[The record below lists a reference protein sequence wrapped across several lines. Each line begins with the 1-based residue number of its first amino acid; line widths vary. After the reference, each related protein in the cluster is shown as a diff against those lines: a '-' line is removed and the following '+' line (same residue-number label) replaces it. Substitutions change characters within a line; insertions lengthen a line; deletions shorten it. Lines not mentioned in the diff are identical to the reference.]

1 MLKNSRSLRNLRERV
16 EEKAARAP
24 CVNCAGALRPR
35 SVMTASPCWAAAGSR
50 TRRTFGAR
58 RSEAPGPVRWAPGG
72 VCARQPRSPAPPK
85 LLGPQLLPSAWKP
98 SQAWAGTAA
107 RRDGLYSWVENA
119 ASFFLSFF
127 AASFFWG
134 ARVPI
139 MLGRTMELNLISFS
153 NRA

>member
-58 RSEAPGPVRWAPGG
+58 RSEALGAGALSPGRCVGTPAQIARAPE
-72 VCARQPRSPAPPK
+72 
-85 LLGPQLLPSAWKP
+85 
-98 SQAWAGTAA
+98 AA
-107 RRDGLYSWVENA
+107 RSATSAVCVETFPGLGGHSGPERW
-119 ASFFLSFF
+119 SLFL
-127 AASFFWG
+127 G
-134 ARVPI
+134 
-139 MLGRTMELNLISFS
+139 
-153 NRA
+153 